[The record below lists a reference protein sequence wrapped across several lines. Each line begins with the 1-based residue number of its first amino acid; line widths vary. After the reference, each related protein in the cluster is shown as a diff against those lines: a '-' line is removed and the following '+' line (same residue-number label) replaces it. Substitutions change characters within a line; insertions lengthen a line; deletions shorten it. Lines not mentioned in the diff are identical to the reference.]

1 MQRWSSLLFVSLI
14 FSFALSETFGLVL
27 SAKEKRGW
35 TMNSAGYLLGP
46 RRIEQLL
53 KEMPSTR
60 GKEEPPGEY
69 AIDRVFNDKHGLA
82 GKRDI
87 QPEENIKAGFFGRP
101 LTDANIMH
109 TIIEFLTYLH
119 LKGKQTSLF
128 HLNYLVFFVTCTVC
142 VIEIQRS
149 HR

>member
-119 LKGKQTSLF
+119 LKEAGALDNIPT
-128 HLNYLVFFVTCTVC
+128 TVSS
-142 VIEIQRS
+142 EETDQS
-149 HR
+149 

>member
-1 MQRWSSLLFVSLI
+1 MQRCTSFLFVCLI
-14 FSFALSETFGLVL
+14 FCAALSETFGLVL

-35 TMNSAGYLLGP
+35 TVNSAGYLLGP

-53 KEMPSTR
+53 KEIPSAR

-87 QPEENIKAGFFGRP
+87 QPEENTKAGTFGRP
-101 LTDANIMH
+101 MTDNIMRAV
-109 TIIEFLTYLH
+109 IEFLTYLR
-119 LKGKQTSLF
+119 LKEAGALDNMST
-128 HLNYLVFFVTCTVC
+128 TVSS
-142 VIEIQRS
+142 EEMDQS
-149 HR
+149 